1 MASLFEQ
8 PLAFVDLETTGANA
22 QRDRITEIGVV
33 EWDGEA
39 ISEWSTLVNPQT
51 SIPSFIVSLTGITD
65 AMVADAPTFAEL
77 AENLLERLQGRV
89 FFAHNARFDY
99 GFLKNE
105 FKRAGL
111 MFRARTVCT
120 VKLSRRLFPEEYK
133 HNLDVVVARMGLG
146 DAGERHRALTDAR
159 LIQRFLARLR
169 ETIDAGSLTAALD
182 DLSRQ
187 PALPPGVDADALDD
201 MPDGHGVYLFFAG
214 NDLPLYVGKS
224 NRLRR
229 RVLSHFSGD
238 HQSAKEM
245 QISQQVQRVSW
256 IGTAGELGA
265 HLLEARLIK
274 ERQPSANHRLR
285 RNEDVCTWR
294 YTPNA
299 DGSAKPELVLVKDVD
314 FSLERDLFGLYRSPR
329 EATNALRRLAED
341 TSLCQVVL
349 GLERAPRRAGTPC
362 FGMQV
367 GKCRGACVGKEAKLM
382 HQARFITL
390 LSRYKLMPW
399 PFPGAIAIREHDEN
413 STASDWHLVK
423 HWVWL
428 GTAHAEDELPELLAA
443 HPDRHFDMDEYKL
456 LSKAL
461 KTLAAADILRLDAY

>member
-1 MASLFEQ
+1 MTSLFEQ

-33 EWDGEA
+33 EWDGES
-39 ISEWSTLVNPQT
+39 ISEWSTLVNPET

-65 AMVADAPTFAEL
+65 AMVASAPTFAEL

-111 MFRARTVCT
+111 SFRARTVCT
-120 VKLSRRLFPEEYK
+120 VKLSRRLFPHEYK
-133 HNLDVVVARMGLG
+133 HNLDIVASRMGLVAEG
-146 DAGERHRALTDAR
+146 DRHRALTDAR
-159 LIQRFLARLR
+159 LVQRFLARLR
-169 ETIDAGSLTAALD
+169 ETIDAPSLSAALD

-187 PALPPGVDADALDD
+187 PALPPGLDAEALDD
-201 MPDGHGVYLFFAG
+201 IPDGHGVYLFFGG

-229 RVLSHFSGD
+229 RVLSHFSAD
-238 HQSAKEM
+238 HQTAKEM
-245 QISQQVQRVSW
+245 QLSQQVQRVDW

-274 ERQPSANHRLR
+274 ERQPTANHRLR
-285 RNEDVCTWR
+285 RNDEVCTWR

-299 DGSAKPELVLVKDVD
+299 DGSAKPELVYVKDVD
-314 FSLERDLFGLYRSPR
+314 FSQAHDLFGLYRSSR
-329 EATNALRRLAED
+329 EAMNALRRLAED
-341 TSLCQVVL
+341 TSLCQVAL
-349 GLERAPRRAGTPC
+349 GLEKAPRRAGTPC

-367 GKCRGACVGKEAKLM
+367 GKCRGACVGKEALPM

-399 PFPGAIAIREHDEN
+399 PYPGAVAIREQDEN
-413 STASDWHLVK
+413 SAASDWLLVR

-428 GTAHAEDELPELLAA
+428 GTAHSEDEIVELMAA
-443 HPDRHFDMDEYKL
+443 GSARSFDIDEYKL

-461 KTLAAADILRLDAY
+461 KATPGIEVVKLE